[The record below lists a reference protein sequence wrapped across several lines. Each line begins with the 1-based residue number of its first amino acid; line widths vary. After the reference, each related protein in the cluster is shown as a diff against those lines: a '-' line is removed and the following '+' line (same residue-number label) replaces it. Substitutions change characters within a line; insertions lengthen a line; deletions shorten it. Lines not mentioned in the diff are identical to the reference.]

1 MPVNTRK
8 TTDLKDEILSKTD
21 DKISDF
27 ELDILALTFK
37 NWSCRSIQK

>member
-8 TTDLKDEILSKTD
+8 TADLKDEILSKTD

-37 NWSCRSIQK
+37 N